1 MSLAIAATAANH
13 EVVAVVGRSFDS
25 AERGAAL
32 VNSTAL
38 TLASELPPADL
49 LMLATRDAVI
59 GAIATQL
66 ATKVPDIEGAVHLSG
81 LTPVGALA
89 PLAAA
94 GIMTG
99 SFHPLQTLPT
109 PETGAARLAGSHIA
123 ITADPPLRQRLESL
137 AVDLGAIPFPLADE
151 AKPLYH
157 AAAAAAANFPLAA
170 LTMSAD
176 MFAAA
181 GVPWEAARPLVE
193 AVVAN
198 AFDMGPRAALTGPV
212 ARGDI
217 ETVAAQLRAV
227 AAGTPEWQTSFAR
240 FVETLAGLT
249 GRADEFES
257 VLNNEESTT

>member
-89 PLAAA
+89 
-94 GIMTG
+94 
-99 SFHPLQTLPT
+99 HP
-109 PETGAARLAGSHIA
+109 
-123 ITADPPLRQRLESL
+123 
-137 AVDLGAIPFPLADE
+137 
-151 AKPLYH
+151 
-157 AAAAAAANFPLAA
+157 
-170 LTMSAD
+170 
-176 MFAAA
+176 
-181 GVPWEAARPLVE
+181 
-193 AVVAN
+193 
-198 AFDMGPRAALTGPV
+198 
-212 ARGDI
+212 
-217 ETVAAQLRAV
+217 
-227 AAGTPEWQTSFAR
+227 
-240 FVETLAGLT
+240 
-249 GRADEFES
+249 
-257 VLNNEESTT
+257 

>member
-1 MSLAIAATAANH
+1 MKSPTSSMQSNSGQGRTHFVSSFAVAVQLQGLLVPLLGGGSTAGRSGACPVPTIGAMRIVLVGPGRAGMSLAIAATAANH

-151 AKPLYH
+151 AKPL
-157 AAAAAAANFPLAA
+157 
-170 LTMSAD
+170 
-176 MFAAA
+176 
-181 GVPWEAARPLVE
+181 
-193 AVVAN
+193 
-198 AFDMGPRAALTGPV
+198 
-212 ARGDI
+212 
-217 ETVAAQLRAV
+217 
-227 AAGTPEWQTSFAR
+227 
-240 FVETLAGLT
+240 
-249 GRADEFES
+249 
-257 VLNNEESTT
+257 